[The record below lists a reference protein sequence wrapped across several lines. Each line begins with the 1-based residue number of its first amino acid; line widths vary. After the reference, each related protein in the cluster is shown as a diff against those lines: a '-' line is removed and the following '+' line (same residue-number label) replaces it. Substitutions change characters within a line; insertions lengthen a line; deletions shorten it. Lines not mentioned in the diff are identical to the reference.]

1 MCHPG
6 LPPLP
11 PGCEV
16 KRRRAPPGAAGGAG
30 SQPVPRRDQP
40 QPHHYCVCSPTA
52 HRGSFRC
59 RWHRRS
65 YEWGAARGRSVAP

>member
-11 PGCEV
+11 PGCKA
-16 KRRRAPPGAAGGAG
+16 KRRRAPPGAGAG
-30 SQPVPRRDQP
+30 SPPVPRREQP
-40 QPHHYCVCSPTA
+40 QAQHHYCVCSPTA
-52 HRGSFRC
+52 HHGSFRC

-65 YEWGAARGRSVAP
+65 YEWGAARRRSVAP

>member
-6 LPPLP
+6 LPLLP

-16 KRRRAPPGAAGGAG
+16 KRRRAPPHQA
-30 SQPVPRRDQP
+30 

-59 RWHRRS
+59 RWHRRG
-65 YEWGAARGRSVAP
+65 YEWGAGRRRSVAP